1 MPLPRITDLVT
12 LQDSHVRLEPLRA
25 DHAPALAEAAADGE
39 LHKLW
44 YTAIP
49 EPDRV
54 VAEIDRRLA
63 LHATGSPQRLA
74 RIGARMGAVGRVL
87 SARARRLA
95 TADASAGTS
104 PESCGLR
111 IN

>member
-12 LQDSHVRLEPLRA
+12 LQDTDVRLEPLRA

-54 VAEIDRRLA
+54 AAEIDRRLA
-63 LHATGSPQRLA
+63 LHATGSMLPW
-74 RIGARMGAVGRVL
+74 AVL
-87 SARARRLA
+87 DARARQWA
-95 TADASAGTS
+95 
-104 PESCGLR
+104 
-111 IN
+111 